1 MGFDPFIPYME
12 NDILSGYLQQ
22 LYGIEP
28 LSTQEEY
35 ELATRIQAG
44 DEQALDKLVKH
55 NLRFVVYLVR
65 QMTAW
70 NHGNSTPEDMVAM
83 GNEALVVSARRWKPK
98 NNARFAT
105 FAKPFIIK
113 GVRREL
119 DNTSNLIRL
128 PINIMEEIKR
138 LNYTE
143 RTLAQ
148 ILGRKPKNREV
159 ARVMQI
165 SENRVSELHNFIS
178 REPVSIDS
186 LNTERFEDDQDA

>member
-1 MGFDPFIPYME
+1 MID
-12 NDILSGYLQQ
+12 NDILSDYLQS

-28 LSTQEEY
+28 LSTQEEHR
-35 ELATRIQAG
+35 LATLIQAG
-44 DEQALDKLVKH
+44 DEQALETLITH
-55 NLRFVVYLVR
+55 NLRFVVFIVR

-70 NHGNSTPEDMVAM
+70 NHGNSTPEDMVSM
-83 GNEALVVSARRWKPK
+83 GNEALVISARRWKPK

-119 DNTSNLIRL
+119 DNTTNLIRL
-128 PINIMEEIKR
+128 PINIMEAIKR
-138 LNYTE
+138 LNYND

-148 ILGRKPKNREV
+148 MLGRKPKNREL
-159 ARVMQI
+159 AKIMQI
-165 SENRVSELHNFIS
+165 SEAKVAELQGFMA